1 MIKISISGP
10 RGAGKTV
17 LAKAISAS
25 LTATNVQNR
34 RGNGSERNNDVD
46 VISIDPLFD
55 PVLFCFSKRNSLP
68 DVVHLIREWA
78 EARNLITGSTPQAQT
93 VKLFEEGGEV
103 AGGVARK
110 DTDKIKDSIGDVV
123 VVLVILAAQ
132 TGLDFA
138 DCVASAYDEIKDRRG
153 RMVDGVYI
161 KEA

>member
-1 MIKISISGP
+1 MIKINVSGP

-17 LAKAISAS
+17 LAKAISAL
-25 LTATNVQNR
+25 LTTSNVPNHR
-34 RGNGSERNNDVD
+34 ENGSERNNDND
-46 VISIDPLFD
+46 IITIDPLFD
-55 PVLFCFSKRNSLP
+55 PAVFALAGEKSLP
-68 DVVHLIREWA
+68 ETVNLIRNWA
-78 EARNLITGSTPQAQT
+78 KARNLIAGSTPQAQT

-110 DTDKIKDSIGDVV
+110 DLDKIKDGIGDVV

-138 DCVASAYDEIKDRRG
+138 ECVAFAYDQIKDRRG
-153 RMVDGVYI
+153 RMVDGVFI